1 MTMKTK
7 VRKIGNSYGIV
18 LPKEALHLLKVKE
31 GDELYLTDAPG
42 CSVRLTPNHA
52 GFAHKAAIAEDLMR
66 RYRNALNELAK

>member
-18 LPKEALHLLKVKE
+18 LPKEALHVLKVKE

-42 CSVRLTPNHA
+42 CSLRMTPST
-52 GFAHKAAIAEDLMR
+52 GQTSELMEIAERAMHK
-66 RYRNALNELAK
+66 YRNALRELAQ